1 MQAVRTA
8 IFFGLSMLC
17 TMGALA
23 QGWNNPADK
32 YADAYQDYSDAF
44 CPIGQDGISHFAYF
58 TRDRGRMRGHAFLE
72 HERFKGAQIM
82 YAWRQLETAEGVY
95 DFSII
100 RSDIDYL
107 KSHGKKLF
115 IQLQDVSFTAG
126 YKPLPDYMLTEA
138 YEGGLVP
145 YRANGATIGWISKR
159 WHPKV
164 QARFHALMT
173 ALGEAF
179 DGEIE
184 GINLQETA
192 IDVAPETDPSF
203 APALYAQAVQNNMRA
218 LKSAFPTSTTLQY
231 ANFMPGEW
239 LPWEDEGYL
248 RGIYETGEEIG
259 VGLGAP
265 DLLVKRR
272 AQLNHPIALMH
283 EGTYTAPLGIAI
295 QDGNYVGGTGA
306 DAHFQSRN
314 EGGLET
320 QSQVPMLQAFAKEF
334 LRVDYMFWVDQAPY
348 FENQVLPCFAQN

>member
-1 MQAVRTA
+1 MRAVRIA
-8 IFFGLSMLC
+8 IFLGMS
-17 TMGALA
+17 ALFVLNSHA
-23 QGWNNPADK
+23 QAWQNPADK
-32 YADAYQDYSDAF
+32 YADAYKVYSDAS
-44 CPIGQDGISHFAYF
+44 CPIEPDDIAHFVYF

-72 HERFKGAQIM
+72 HERFEGAQIM
-82 YAWRQLETAEGVY
+82 YAWRQLETGEGDY

-100 RSDIDYL
+100 RSDIEYL

-115 IQLQDVSFTAG
+115 IQLQDVSFSAS
-126 YKPLPDYMLTEA
+126 YKPLPDYMLSDP
-138 YEGGLVP
+138 YDGGLVP

-159 WHPKV
+159 WHPRV
-164 QARFHALMT
+164 QERFHALMT

-192 IDVAPETDPSF
+192 IDVSPETDPTF
-203 APALYAQAVQNNMRA
+203 APARYAEAIQDNMRA
-218 LKSAFPTSTTLQY
+218 LKSAFPNSTTLQY

-248 RGIYETGEEIG
+248 RSVYATGEEIG

-272 AQLNHPIALMH
+272 AQLNHPITLMH
-283 EGTYTAPLGIAI
+283 EGNYSAPLGIAI

-306 DAHFQSRN
+306 DAHFQDRHD
-314 EGGLET
+314 GGLES
-320 QSQVPMLQAFAKEF
+320 QSQVPMLHAFAQDF